1 MSGDEELSKLKKNG
15 TLPKSGANPMRC
27 GAKTRSDGTCKSPA
41 MKNGRCRLHGG
52 KTPAPGPTHP
62 NYKHG
67 LYSGVMTAEEED
79 AFDAFGDRGE
89 VDREIDMVRL
99 LLRRALVA
107 AHQLEEVRPGR
118 APDPALVT
126 MIDRLTGRV
135 GHLAKIRAELIE
147 TLGEPGDEVEVGE
160 MVGNRQQVDP
170 ELRLP
175 VDQLLKAASW
185 IESVCY
191 ELDYPVPT
199 ELIAW
204 CRGEKLK

>member
-1 MSGDEELSKLKKNG
+1 MTGNGELKDPKKNG
-15 TLPKSGANPMRC
+15 AMSKNGANPMHC

-52 KTPAPGPTHP
+52 KTPAPGPSHP

-67 LYSGVMTAEEED
+67 LYSGVMTAQEEE
-79 AFDAFGDRGE
+79 AFDAFSDRGA

-107 AHQLEEVRPGR
+107 AHQFEEARPGR
-118 APDPALVT
+118 APDPALIV
-126 MIDRLTGRV
+126 MVDRLTGRV
-135 GHLAKIRAELIE
+135 GHLVKIRQELGADE
-147 TLGEPGDEVEVGE
+147 VEVEVGE
-160 MVGNRQQVDP
+160 IVDGREQVDP

-204 CRGEKLK
+204 CRGEQLR